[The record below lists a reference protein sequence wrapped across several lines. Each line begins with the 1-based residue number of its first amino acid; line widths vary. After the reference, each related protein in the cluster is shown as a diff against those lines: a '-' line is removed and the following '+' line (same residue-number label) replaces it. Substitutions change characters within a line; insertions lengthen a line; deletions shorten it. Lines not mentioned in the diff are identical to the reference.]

1 MKTNRIS
8 FDQTIKA
15 LECCIYGNCEYTCCP
30 LKNTCNA
37 YGDELKENALY
48 YLKCKEYTKEEE
60 IEKAKLLY
68 KRIKNYTD
76 VSGFSIVNTIF
87 REIYGENFIND

>member
-15 LECCIYGNCEYTCCP
+15 LECCIYGECEYTCCP
-30 LKNTCNA
+30 LKGTCNA

-60 IEKAKLLY
+60 IEKAKILY
-68 KRIKNYTD
+68 RRIKNHTD
-76 VSGFSIVNTIF
+76 GAGFSIVDTIF
-87 REIYGENFIND
+87 REIYGENFCND